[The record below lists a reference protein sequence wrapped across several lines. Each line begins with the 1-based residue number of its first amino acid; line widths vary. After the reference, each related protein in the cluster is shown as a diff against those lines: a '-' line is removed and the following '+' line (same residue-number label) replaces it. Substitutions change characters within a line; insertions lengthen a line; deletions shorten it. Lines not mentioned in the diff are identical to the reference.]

1 LRSVFDCQLQI
12 TNYKFMAD
20 VNLIVD
26 GKKVTAPAGTLLIEA
41 CKSAGI
47 EVPSFCY
54 YPGLSLCGACRMC
67 VVKIEKMP
75 KLQTACTTVVGEGM
89 IVTTE
94 SDEVRQAR
102 KGTVEILLGNHPLDC
117 PVCDAGGECELQDM
131 TFSYGASE
139 SRFTEAK
146 NHKEELQWS
155 PVVYFDRPRCIM
167 CFRCVRVCGEGM
179 DVWAL
184 GVQNRGVSSIIAP
197 NISAPDQDAHLDCEE
212 CGMCIDICPVG
223 ALTSGAYRYKTRPWE
238 MHHVGTI
245 CTHCGDGCKT
255 TLGVRQCE
263 TGAEIVRGD
272 NRDKSGINGDF
283 LCVKGRYAFDFV
295 HHADRLTEPLIR
307 KNGKLMPATWEDAFE
322 LIGKRFREVRDE
334 VNNGSHGG
342 SAIGVIGSNRTT
354 NEENYLLSKFARVVL
369 KTNNVDHHRTA
380 DYPAL
385 AAALHGKPG
394 KTASMRDVL
403 NAPAI
408 LLIGNDPTNQHP
420 LLAWQ
425 IRTNV
430 RLRHAKLYVINSA
443 PIKLRRQAAGFGLL
457 PPGVEAKAV
466 GFFAGDDSLLDSLVS
481 DGTSRDAW
489 IALRERIRAEQN
501 LVIAFGSEVRG
512 HDIAKLAEFAATLT
526 GAKLIC
532 LGDYANS
539 RGASEMGLYPD
550 LLPGYEPLSE
560 TVRFQQEWGKL
571 PAEKGLSLPEMMEA
585 AKAGK
590 LKALY
595 VVGSN
600 PVGRLGVDPFALAK
614 AFVVVQDMFLTETA
628 TIADVILPAAN
639 AYEKTGTYT
648 NTCGDLQLVKK
659 AGEVSNTKP
668 DFEMIVR
675 IADAMGCD
683 VSGLVPF
690 GSGTHSDMGQT
701 RGAQSGEADRH
712 AVWLEA
718 HNLEPKMTPF
728 DPMAILDE
736 VQRVVAGYD
745 VSRVNLLAGTDQ
757 HLEIAESGASLI
769 QDPELIVP
777 ANDDLF
783 SSGTLGRYSKTLNSV
798 IENKSAVPEVA
809 AD

>member
-1 LRSVFDCQLQI
+1 
-12 TNYKFMAD
+12 MAD
-20 VNLIVD
+20 VTLTVD
-26 GKKVTAPAGTLLIEA
+26 GKKLTAPAGSLLIEA

-54 YPGLSLCGACRMC
+54 YPGLSLQGACRMC
-67 VVKIEKMP
+67 VVKVEKMP
-75 KLQTACTTVVGEGM
+75 KLQTACTTGVSEGM
-89 IVTTE
+89 IVSTD

-102 KGTVEILLGNHPLDC
+102 KAMLELVLGNHPLDC

-131 TFSYGASE
+131 TFSSGASQ
-139 SRFTEAK
+139 SKFMEAK
-146 NHKEELQWS
+146 NHREEQQWS
-155 PVVYFDRPRCIM
+155 PVVYFDRPRCIL
-167 CFRCVRVCGEGM
+167 CYRCVRVCGEGM

-184 GVQNRGVSSIIAP
+184 GVQNRGVNSIIAP
-197 NISAPDQDAHLDCEE
+197 NEGGHLDCEE

-238 MHHVGTI
+238 MNHVGTI

-255 TLGVRQCE
+255 TLGVRRSD
-263 TGAEIVRGD
+263 TGMEIVRGD
-272 NRDKSGINGDF
+272 NRDKSGINNDF
-283 LCVKGRYAFDFV
+283 LCIKGRYAFDFT
-295 HHADRLTEPLIR
+295 HHKARLAQPLVR
-307 KNGKLMPATWEDAFE
+307 KNGKLTPATWEEAFE

-334 VNNGSHGG
+334 VNNEAHDGG

-354 NEENYLLSKFARVVL
+354 NEENYLLSKFARAVL
-369 KTNNVDHHRTA
+369 QTNNVDHHRTA

-385 AAALHGKPG
+385 AAALHGKRG
-394 KTASMRDVL
+394 RTASMRDVL

-408 LLIGNDPTNQHP
+408 LSIGNDPTNQHP

-425 IRTNV
+425 IRMNV
-430 RLRHAKLYVINSA
+430 RLRRARLYVINAA

-457 PPGVEAKAV
+457 PAGAEAKAV
-466 GFFAGDDSLLDSLVS
+466 AFLGGDDSLLDSLVS

-489 IALRERIRAEQN
+489 TALREKIRGEQN
-501 LVIAFGSEVRG
+501 MVIAFGSELRG
-512 HDIAKLAEFAATLT
+512 HDIEKLVTFAGTLT

-550 LLPGYEPLSE
+550 LLPGYEPV
-560 TVRFQQEWGKL
+560 TGADKFQQEWGKL
-571 PAEKGLSLPEMMEA
+571 PAEKGLSLPEMVEA
-585 AKAGK
+585 AKDGK

-600 PVGRLGVDPFALAK
+600 PVGRLGIDPFVFSK
-614 AFVVVQDMFLTETA
+614 SFVVVQDMFLTETA
-628 TIADVILPAAN
+628 TMADVVLPAAN

-659 AGEVSNTKP
+659 AGEVTNTKP

-675 IADAMGCD
+675 IADAMGFD
-683 VSGLVPF
+683 VRALVPF

-736 VQRVVAGYD
+736 IQRVVAGYHISQAN
-745 VSRVNLLAGTDQ
+745 VSRVNLLAGNDQ
-757 HLEIAESGASLI
+757 HLEIAESGAGAI
-769 QDPELIVP
+769 HNPELIVP

-798 IENKSAVPEVA
+798 YENKSANSEVA

>member
-1 LRSVFDCQLQI
+1 
-12 TNYKFMAD
+12 MAD
-20 VNLIVD
+20 VNLTVD
-26 GKKVTAPAGTLLIEA
+26 GKKVIAPAGTLLIEA

-54 YPGLSLCGACRMC
+54 YPGLSLQGACRMC
-67 VVKIEKMP
+67 VVKVEKMP
-75 KLQTACTTVVGEGM
+75 KLQTACTTVVSEGM
-89 IVTTE
+89 IVATD

-102 KGTVEILLGNHPLDC
+102 KAMVELLLGNHPLDC

-131 TFSYGASE
+131 AFSYGASE
-139 SRFTEAK
+139 SKYTEAK
-146 NHKEELQWS
+146 NHREEQQWS
-155 PVVYFDRPRCIM
+155 PVVYFDRPRCIL
-167 CFRCVRVCGEGM
+167 CYRCVRVCGEGM

-197 NISAPDQDAHLDCEE
+197 NQGDHLDCEE

-238 MHHVGTI
+238 MKHVGTI

-255 TLGVRQCE
+255 TLGVRRCD
-263 TGAEIVRGD
+263 TGMEIVRGD

-283 LCVKGRYAFDFV
+283 LCIKGRYAFDFA
-295 HHADRLTEPLIR
+295 HSDERLTTPLIR
-307 KNGKLMPATWEDAFE
+307 KNGKLTRSTWEEAFE
-322 LIGKRFREVRDE
+322 LVGKRFREIRDQ
-334 VNNGSHGG
+334 NSGQT
-342 SAIGVIGSNRTT
+342 IGVIGSNRTT

-380 DYPAL
+380 DFPAL

-394 KTASMRDVL
+394 KTATMRDVL
-403 NAPAI
+403 TAPAI

-430 RLRHAKLYVINSA
+430 RLRRANLYILNSA
-443 PIKLRRQAAGFGLL
+443 EIKLKKQATGFGLL
-457 PPGVEAKAV
+457 PAGSEAKAV
-466 GFFAGDDSLLDSLVS
+466 AFLGGDDSVLDTLVS
-481 DGTSRDAW
+481 GATNREAL
-489 IALRERIRAEQN
+489 IALRDQIRGEQN
-501 LVIAFGSEVRG
+501 LVIAFGSELRG
-512 HDIAKLAEFAATLT
+512 ADIARLVTFSSSLS

-532 LGDYANS
+532 LGDYSNS

-550 LLPGYEPLSE
+550 LLPGYEPVSDA
-560 TVRFQQEWGKL
+560 RKFSREWGDL
-571 PAEKGLSLPEMMEA
+571 PTEKGLSLPEMLDS

-600 PVGRLGVDPFALAK
+600 PVGRSSIDPFALAK
-614 AFVVVQDMFLTETA
+614 TFVVVQDMFLTETA
-628 TIADVILPAAN
+628 TIADVVLPAAN
-639 AYEKTGTYT
+639 AYEKTGTCT

-659 AGEVSNTKP
+659 AGEVTDCKP
-668 DFEMIVR
+668 DFEMMVR
-675 IADAMGCD
+675 IADAMGFD
-683 VSGLVPF
+683 VHGLVPF
-690 GSGTHSDMGQT
+690 GGGTRSDMGQT

-736 VQRVVAGYD
+736 IQRVVAGYD
-745 VSRVNLLAGTDQ
+745 VSRANLLAGNDV
-757 HLEIAESGASLI
+757 HLEIAESGASVM
-769 QDPELIVP
+769 QEPGLIVP
-777 ANDDLF
+777 ADDGLF

-798 IENKSAVPEVA
+798 YENKSAETEVA

>member
-1 LRSVFDCQLQI
+1 
-12 TNYKFMAD
+12 MAD
-20 VNLIVD
+20 TPQIVTLTVD
-26 GKKVTAPAGTLLIEA
+26 GKKVTAPAGSLLIEA

-54 YPGLSLCGACRMC
+54 YPGLSLQGACRMC

-75 KLQTACTTVVGEGM
+75 KLQTACTTVVTEGM
-89 IVTTE
+89 IVATD

-102 KGTVEILLGNHPLDC
+102 KAMVELLLGNHPLDC

-131 TFSYGASE
+131 AFSYGASE
-139 SRFTEAK
+139 SKFTEAK
-146 NHKEELQWS
+146 NHREEQQWS
-155 PVVYFDRPRCIM
+155 PVVYFDRPRCIL
-167 CFRCVRVCGEGM
+167 CYRCVRVCGEGM

-197 NISAPDQDAHLDCEE
+197 NQDDHLDCEE

-238 MHHVGTI
+238 MNHVGTI

-255 TLGVRQCE
+255 TLGVRRCE
-263 TGAEIVRGD
+263 TGMEIVRGD

-283 LCVKGRYAFDFV
+283 LCVKGRYAFDFA
-295 HHADRLTEPLIR
+295 HHKHRLTEPLIR
-307 KNGKLMPATWEDAFE
+307 KNGKLIPATWEEAFE
-322 LIGKRFREVRDE
+322 LIGKQFQEVRDRD
-334 VNNGSHGG
+334 GG

-385 AAALHGKPG
+385 AAALHGKLR
-394 KTASMRDVL
+394 KTASMREVL

-443 PIKLRRQAAGFGLL
+443 PIKLRRQATGFGLL
-457 PPGVEAKAV
+457 PAGAEAKAIP
-466 GFFAGDDSLLDSLVS
+466 FLAGDDSLLDSLVS

-489 IALRERIRAEQN
+489 IALRDKIRAEQN
-501 LVIAFGSEVRG
+501 MVIAFGSELRG
-512 HDIAKLAEFAATLT
+512 HDVEKLADFAATLT

-560 TVRFQQEWGKL
+560 TARFQQEWGKL
-571 PAEKGLSLPEMMEA
+571 PTEKGLSLPEMMEA

-600 PVGRLGVDPFALAK
+600 PVGRLGIDPFVLAK

-628 TIADVILPAAN
+628 NIADVILPAAN

-659 AGEVSNTKP
+659 AGEVSNAKP

-675 IADAMGCD
+675 IADAMGFD
-683 VSGLVPF
+683 VRGLVPF
-690 GSGTHSDMGQT
+690 GSGTHADMGQT

-728 DPMAILDE
+728 DPIAILDE
-736 VQRVVAGYD
+736 IQRVVAGYD
-745 VSRVNLLAGTDQ
+745 ISRVNLLAGNDQ

-769 QDPELIVP
+769 QQPEFIAP
-777 ANDDLF
+777 ASDDLF

-798 IENKSAVPEVA
+798 FENKSAVPEVA